1 MTRLAGLAVA
11 AATILGA
18 QTGLMPWPAKIEM
31 GQGSLAIG
39 PSIRI
44 AITGYSEP
52 RLRNAVRRFGEI
64 ATGETPATLIIQCDH
79 ASKPVQEFGEDES
92 YHLEITPQHALLS
105 APNPL
110 GVLRGLETFRQLVI
124 PAQGSESTAQG
135 LEAPAVDIQDHPRFP
150 WRGLH
155 LDVSRHWM
163 PIEVVK
169 RNLDGMAAVKLNVFH
184 WHLSDDQGFRI
195 ESKRFPKLQ
204 QRGSD
209 GLYYTQE
216 QVREVIAYARDRGI
230 RVVPEFDIPGH
241 TTSWLVG
248 YPQLASAPG
257 PYQIERRWGVFDPTM
272 DPTRDSTYQFL
283 DAFIGDMA
291 ALFPDPFFHIGG
303 DEVTGKQWK
312 SSARIRA
319 FMRKNRLKSTEDLQ
333 AYFNRRLQK
342 VVAKHGK
349 RMEGWDEILDP
360 DLPKDIVIQSWRGRK
375 SLSEAAR
382 HGFSSIL
389 SAGYYLDHMEPA
401 STVYTVDPLEG
412 DAALLTDEEKAR
424 ILGGEVAM
432 WGEFVSPE
440 NVDSRIWPRAAA
452 VAERLWSPED
462 LKDVPSMY
470 RRLDQVSRSLD
481 RLGLTHRS
489 SYLPML
495 ERLAAGDPVEPLKT
509 FADVVEAATFGQ
521 RIRTHKYTQLTPLN
535 RLVDVA
541 LPESDTARDFT
552 ALADRVKEDRM
563 DRVQMRAWLSL
574 WRDNDARL
582 KPTLE
587 KSDLLKE
594 DAPVSAALSRLGA
607 IGIQALDYLEHNE
620 RPPDT
625 WLVQQRAFLET
636 LKKPQ
641 AELRLAIAPS
651 IEKLVSLTASV
662 P

>member
-1 MTRLAGLAVA
+1 MRRLFLAA
-11 AATILGA
+11 AATLSA
-18 QTGLMPWPAKIEM
+18 QPQLGLMPWPAKIEI
-31 GQGSLAIG
+31 GQGTLAIG
-39 PSIRI
+39 PTIRV
-44 AITGYSEP
+44 AFTDYTEP
-52 RLRNAVRRFGEI
+52 RVQDAARRLGQI
-64 ATGETPATLIIQCDH
+64 VVDETAATLVIRCGH
-79 ASKPVQEFGEDES
+79 ASAPVQQLGEDES
-92 YHLEITPQHALLS
+92 YRLEITPQRALLS

-110 GVLRGLETFRQLVI
+110 GVLRGLETFRQLIV
-124 PAQGSESTAQG
+124 STPRG

-184 WHLSDDQGFRI
+184 WHLSDDQGFRV

-204 QRGSD
+204 QLGSD
-209 GLYYTQE
+209 GHYYTEE

-230 RVVPEFDIPGH
+230 RVVPEFDVPGH

-248 YPQLASAPG
+248 YPQLASTPG
-257 PYQIERRWGVFDPTM
+257 PYQIERNWGVFDPTM
-272 DPTRDSTYQFL
+272 DPTRESTYQFL
-283 DAFIGDMA
+283 EAFIGEMA

-312 SSARIRA
+312 SSARIRG
-319 FMRKNRLKSTEDLQ
+319 FMRKNGLKSASDLQ

-342 VVAKHGK
+342 ILAKHEK

-360 DLPKDIVIQSWRGRK
+360 DLPKDIVIQSWRGQK
-375 SLSEAAR
+375 SLAEGAR

-401 STVYTVDPLEG
+401 STLYAVDPLDG
-412 DAALLTDEEKAR
+412 DAAALTDEEKTR
-424 ILGGEVAM
+424 VIGGEVAM

-440 NVDSRIWPRAAA
+440 NVDSRIWPRTAA

-462 LKDVPSMY
+462 VRDVSSMY
-470 RRLDQVSRSLD
+470 RRLDAVSQELD
-481 RLGLTHRS
+481 GLGLTHRS

-495 ERLAAGDPVEPLKT
+495 KRLAGADPVEPLKT
-509 FADVVEAATFGQ
+509 LADVVTPATFGQ
-521 RIRTHKYTQLTPLN
+521 RIRTHKYTQLTPLDG
-535 RLVDVA
+535 LVDA
-541 LPESDTARDFT
+541 ARPESETAREFA
-552 ALADRVKEDRM
+552 ALVDQM
-563 DRVQMRAWLSL
+563 DRAQLRIWLSR
-574 WRDNDARL
+574 WRDNPARTE
-582 KPTLE
+582 PA
-587 KSDLLKE
+587 SQ
-594 DAPVSAALSRLGA
+594 ALNRLGV
-607 IGIQALDYLEHNE
+607 IGLQALDYLDRNQH
-620 RPPDT
+620 PPDA
-625 WLVQQRAFLET
+625 WLREQRAFLET

-651 IEKLVSLTASV
+651 IEKLIEATVSQ